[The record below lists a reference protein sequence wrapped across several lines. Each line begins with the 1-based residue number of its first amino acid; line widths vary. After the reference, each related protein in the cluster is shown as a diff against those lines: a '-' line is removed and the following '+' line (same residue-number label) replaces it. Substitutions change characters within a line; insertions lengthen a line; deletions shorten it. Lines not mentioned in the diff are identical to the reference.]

1 MESIYIAKKDEIV
14 MKLVHYFVTEENY
27 VPIVVNGV
35 KNEVWLENSSGP
47 YNIIRINSN
56 YIHNQ
61 EQLSFDIYKT
71 KNVVKQIKNKTLSL
85 KVNTLNIL
93 LDVRKEV
100 SLKEEKNISLVKIT
114 SVNDIKKNK
123 NLNNVFPRLKNGLID
138 KNDQLD
144 FIVNVTKDIN
154 EKTAKENK
162 IYEETFKKKPIVVT
176 YVLIAI
182 SVLSY
187 LLTVFFSFSNS
198 FDILTKFAINPYYII
213 IKNEWYRL
221 ITGTFLHSNIIHL
234 GFNMYALYNI
244 GSEIEQFLGR
254 KKYLLIYLISSI
266 FGSLFSVLI
275 TKSWSVGA
283 SGAIFGL
290 LGSIV
295 YFGYHYRLFLGNVL
309 KSQIIPII
317 LINFA
322 IGFIIPG
329 IDIAAHFGGFIA
341 GAFAT
346 MALGIRGKTT
356 KKEQINGLICLTILL
371 IFLIYLILTKTSVII

>member
-182 SVLSY
+182 SVLAY